1 MTTIVNQATAT
12 YLSNGQSQSIV
23 SNVATTEL
31 VGPVEG
37 TTLSIE
43 SNNDGY
49 LPCQVLSYIIAVNNT
64 GTVTYNNFDI
74 IFNMGTYTFGGLTLT
89 PLDYIGPSFYY
100 LGGIY
105 QDQITPTVNANNIV
119 YTFAT
124 FAPGDAIIIAL
135 RVKTNEYAQLEVG
148 SSIDIVVDVDADN
161 LDLTQ
166 AATHTT
172 PVANYTDID
181 IYKHMC
187 PNPVIE
193 GAPLSYFFNISN
205 KGNIAATDIVLT
217 DTFDPAPTVL
227 SSVTVDGVSVASSD
241 YSYSGGTLTIPAVAS
256 SFSITVDAAAMSQSA
271 VDGIVSV
278 TAANSEIVVV
288 GSLS

>member
-1 MTTIVNQATAT
+1 MTTIVNQASAT
-12 YLSNGQSQSIV
+12 YLSNGQSQTIV

-31 VGPVEG
+31 IGPVG
-37 TTLSIE
+37 STTLSIE

-49 LPCQVLSYIIAVNNT
+49 LPNQVLSYIIAVNNT
-64 GTVTYNNFDI
+64 GAVTYTNFDI
-74 IFNMGTYTFGGLTLT
+74 IFNMGTYTLGGLTLT

-119 YTFAT
+119 YNFAT

-135 RVKTNEYAQLEVG
+135 RVKTNDYAQLEVG
-148 SSIDIVVDVDADN
+148 SSIDIVVDVEANN
-161 LDLTQ
+161 LALTE

-205 KGNIAATDIVLT
+205 KGNTSATDIVLT
-217 DTFDPAPTVL
+217 DTFDPAPNTI
-227 SSVTVDGVSVASSD
+227 SSVTLDGVSVASTD

-256 SFSITVDAAAMSQSA
+256 SFSITVDAAAISQSA
-271 VDGIVSV
+271 VNGIVNV
-278 TAANSEIVVV
+278 TAANTEIVVV